1 MSLASVVFYTE
12 AHRIKG
18 NVFLRERLNEAL
30 NDPLTDYLELNDVR
44 VSKLVDPTH
53 AEVDWPTTVI
63 PKNEIIIATLD
74 SDRHESE
81 STRVD
86 KVTRKEGQQV
96 GCIAGSIEVYGT
108 GHVRFTSTAREVL
121 LNQLPLFFPLTDA
134 TLLFPAASDS
144 RLDTNL
150 SLVNRN
156 AVRAF
161 ALL

>member
-12 AHRIKG
+12 AHRITG
-18 NVFLRERLNEAL
+18 TVFLRERLSEAL

-44 VSKLVDPTH
+44 VSKLVDPSH
-53 AEVDWPTTVI
+53 ASVAWPTTVI
-63 PKNEIIIATLD
+63 PKNEIVIATLD

-81 STRVD
+81 ATRVD
-86 KVTRKEGQQV
+86 KVTRKEGQQI
-96 GCIAGSIEVYGT
+96 GCILGSIELYGT
-108 GHVRFTSTAREVL
+108 GHIRFTSSARDVL
-121 LNQLPLFFPLTDA
+121 VNQLPSFFPLTDA
-134 TLLFPAASDS
+134 TLLFPATSDS

-150 SLVNRN
+150 ALANRS

>member
-12 AHRIKG
+12 AHRITG

-44 VSKLVDPTH
+44 ISKLVDPTR
-53 AEVDWPTTVI
+53 AEVQWPATVI
-63 PKNEIIIATLD
+63 PKNQIMIATLD
-74 SDRHESE
+74 SHQHESQ

-86 KVTRKEGQQV
+86 KVTRKEGQQL
-96 GCIAGSIEVYGT
+96 GCIVGTIEIYGT
-108 GHVRFTSTAREVL
+108 GHVQFASSAREVL
-121 LNQLPLFFPLTDA
+121 MNQLPSFFPVTDA

-150 SLVNRN
+150 ALANRA